1 MDGNGMSNSQ
11 HVVPNRD
18 GGWAVRRSGAFR
30 ASRVFP
36 TQRDAVQYAREI
48 ARRDGAELYVHRGDG
63 TIRNRDS
70 YGADPIPSV
79 AKRRHRS

>member
-1 MDGNGMSNSQ
+1 MDGNGMSKSQQ

-18 GGWAVRRSGAFR
+18 GGWAVRRSGAYR

-48 ARRDGAELYVHRGDG
+48 ARKEGAELYIHRGDG
-63 TIRNRDS
+63 TIKDRDS
-70 YGADPIPSV
+70 YGADPMAPV
-79 AKRRHRS
+79 TTR